1 MKSSEFDS
9 KYFKNIVEFE
19 KKKKK
24 KKTWQQIIYEGRK

>member
-24 KKTWQQIIYEGRK
+24 KKRQQIIKDGRK